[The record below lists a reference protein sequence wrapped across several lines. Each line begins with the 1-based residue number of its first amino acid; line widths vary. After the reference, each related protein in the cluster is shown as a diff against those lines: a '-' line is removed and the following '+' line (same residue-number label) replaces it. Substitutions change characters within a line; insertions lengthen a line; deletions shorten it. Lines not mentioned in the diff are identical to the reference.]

1 MTAEV
6 LAPPVRDA
14 AAGRHGPAAPRRRR
28 RTGSLATLL
37 GLRGPGWP
45 LTALILLFPL
55 WWALGLMELI
65 FPILAVPMAR
75 ELMRRRPIKLPPGF
89 GLWLLFL
96 IWVVVGI
103 FMLSINPTGT
113 LPAPASNRV
122 IAYGV
127 RVVEYSAVTI
137 ILLYIG
143 NLRDHELSRQRV
155 VGLLGGFFLMATA
168 GGLLG
173 TLLPYFEFPSPLEL
187 LLPGGMRSNLYVQS
201 LVHPAASQIQDVLG
215 YEAPRPKAPFNY
227 TNSWGNNMAVLAAW
241 FVAGWWA
248 RRGSRRR
255 ILCAIALAVAAIPL
269 IYSLNRGVWIGIA
282 AAVAYVAIRM
292 AIGGRPVVLFGA
304 VFVTAAVAAAVLL
317 SPLSQV
323 VQGRLDNPDSNSI
336 RSSLSHQAVV
346 VALRSPVVGF
356 GSTRSALGSPQSIT
370 VGRSTACPKCGNF
383 AIGSAGQLW
392 LLLISTGYIGT
403 GLYFGFFLVVLWRYR
418 RDGTPIGIAGSLVVL
433 LSFLFSLFY
442 NSLTSPLFITM
453 VSVALLWRNDQVR
466 WAALAGPAPPVGP
479 LPQARTPRAAR

>member
-1 MTAEV
+1 VTADV
-6 LAPPVRDA
+6 LAPPARDDPRGGA
-14 AAGRHGPAAPRRRR
+14 ERYGPEAPRR
-28 RTGSLATLL
+28 SLATWL

-89 GLWLLFL
+89 GLWALFL
-96 IWVVVGI
+96 MWVVLGV
-103 FMLSINPTGT
+103 FMLGINPTGT
-113 LPAPASNRV
+113 LPAPASTRV

-143 NLRDHELSRQRV
+143 NMREYELSRQRV

-173 TLLPYFEFPSPLEL
+173 TLLPYFEFTSPLEL
-187 LLPGGMRSNLYVQS
+187 LLPPSIRSNLYVQS

-255 ILCAIALAVAAIPL
+255 VLCAIVLAVAAIPL
-269 IYSLNRGVWIGIA
+269 VYSLNRGVWIGIA

-292 AIGGRPVVLFGA
+292 AIGGRPVVFFGA
-304 VFVTAAVAAAVLL
+304 LLVTTAVVAAVLL

-336 RSSLSHQAVV
+336 RSSLSQQAVV
-346 VALRSPVVGF
+346 VALRSPVIGF

-370 VGRSTACPKCGNF
+370 VGRSAACPKCGNF

-418 RDGTPIGIAGSLVVL
+418 RDRTPIGIAGSLVVL

-453 VSVALLWRNDQVR
+453 VSVALLWRNDQAR
-466 WAALAGPAPPVGP
+466 WAALARPAPSVGP
-479 LPQARTPRAAR
+479 LPPATTPGVAR